1 MPNPYVIISLLLAWS
16 ITLVGY
22 GIKEERRGEETA
34 QAACTVVKAAEL
46 AQAAQ
51 TIQRLQADAM
61 AAVERHG
68 NAQAAISTAYQ
79 KDIKYVQDQKNAALA
94 AVRAAGR
101 VRVQPASSYTLR
113 PGDCPLP
120 EAAPGTPGDNG
131 SPQSDVH
138 REDASPDP
146 GIDTAVL
153 IGLASECDSI
163 TRQLGRAQE
172 LIAEDRQP

>member
-22 GIKEERRGEETA
+22 GIKEERRGEGMA

-79 KDIKYVQDQKNAALA
+79 KDIQYVQDQKTAALA
-94 AVRAAGR
+94 AARAAGR
-101 VRVQPASSYTLR
+101 VRIQYASPYPLR
-113 PGDCPLP
+113 PGDCHLP
-120 EAAPGTPGDNG
+120 EASPGTAGTDGSSPGGLRTAYEGHDI
-131 SPQSDVH
+131 
-138 REDASPDP
+138 
-146 GIDTAVL
+146 GISSHDL
-153 IGLASECDSI
+153 IELAAECDGVVY
-163 TRQLGRAQE
+163 QLARLQE
-172 LIAEDRQP
+172 IVEEDRL